1 MTQINTDD
9 NATSPLRECIY
20 EQPLCERMR
29 LFMRLESM
37 FKQMHLF
44 HKADEYYSIQ
54 LFLDSLF
61 DVLDFLHRYEI
72 RSEILKELQRLKTAL
87 MRDTLQPGHG
97 FKTQTDMENAIEQS
111 LIAIHDIN
119 FNPISMLRENELF
132 NSLRQRNFNQSGN
145 CLFEVPAYQYWL
157 GKNADKTNPFII
169 HCYSLF
175 SPIAKAINLVLGMVR
190 ASAELTKEYTED
202 GMFIKTLDKDKR
214 NQLLRVHLT
223 TAHNVFPRISGDN
236 HRFSIR
242 FMEQDDPQLRST
254 QTTQPVSF
262 SLQICEL

>member
-1 MTQINTDD
+1 MIQTFNDTHQEFK
-9 NATSPLRECIY
+9 ACIY

-54 LFLDSLF
+54 LFLDALF

-72 RSEILKELQRLKTAL
+72 RSEILKELQRLQTAII
-87 MRDTLQPGHG
+87 RDTLQPGHG
-97 FKTQTDMENAIEQS
+97 FSSQTAMENAIDHS
-111 LIAIHDIN
+111 LQAIHDIDL
-119 FNPISMLRENELF
+119 NPISLLRENELF

-157 GKNADKTNPFII
+157 AKNGGDANPFLV

-175 SPIAKAINLVLGMVR
+175 TPIAEAIKLVLGMVR
-190 ASAELTKEYTED
+190 ASAEISQEHTND

-223 TAHNVFPRISGDN
+223 TEHNVFPRISGDN
-236 HRFSIR
+236 HRFAIR
-242 FMEQDDPQLRST
+242 FMEQDNPQMRSS
-254 QTTQPVSF
+254 QTTRPVHF
-262 SLQICEL
+262 ALQICEL